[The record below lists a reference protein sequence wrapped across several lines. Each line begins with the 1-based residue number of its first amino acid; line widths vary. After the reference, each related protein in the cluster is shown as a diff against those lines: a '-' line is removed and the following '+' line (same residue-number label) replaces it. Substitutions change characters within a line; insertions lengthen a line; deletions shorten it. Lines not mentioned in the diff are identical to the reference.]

1 MSVIGKN
8 IRKVRVLNNYTQ
20 AAFAALFGVN
30 RSNISAYED
39 GRANPKNDLLLKICA
54 HFSISVEKFSLKELT
69 VNELSK
75 FDDHIVAENQ
85 QALKNQT
92 TIPFVSELKIKDYV
106 KKQHKADIR
115 FQLPSFSFPFSVLGV
130 VQAFEVSAHGIDELS
145 DKCILICNELS
156 LHSLEGKSSKDL
168 FVLILKES
176 CKVGYLDFDVDERYL
191 NAGSNERKTKIL
203 KEEVVEVWKVVGVLN
218 MNVQFSSI
226 YQNLQVLSKKIS
238 EMSKKIGE

>member
-1 MSVIGKN
+1 
-8 IRKVRVLNNYTQ
+8 
-20 AAFAALFGVN
+20 
-30 RSNISAYED
+30 
-39 GRANPKNDLLLKICA
+39 
-54 HFSISVEKFSLKELT
+54 
-69 VNELSK
+69 
-75 FDDHIVAENQ
+75 
-85 QALKNQT
+85 
-92 TIPFVSELKIKDYV
+92 
-106 KKQHKADIR
+106 
-115 FQLPSFSFPFSVLGV
+115 
-130 VQAFEVSAHGIDELS
+130 
-145 DKCILICNELS
+145 